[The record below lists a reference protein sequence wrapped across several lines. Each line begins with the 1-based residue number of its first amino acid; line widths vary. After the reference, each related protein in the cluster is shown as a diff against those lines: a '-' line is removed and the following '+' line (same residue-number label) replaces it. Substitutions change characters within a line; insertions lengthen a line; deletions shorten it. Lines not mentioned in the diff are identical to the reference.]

1 MKIVTKKKMAKI
13 GNLIIEIMKTAKGS
27 DGYLE
32 ISYCMSELAG
42 EVLDIAYMMTVM
54 NELTKEKDG

>member
-13 GNLIIEIMKTAKGS
+13 GNLIIETMKTAKDS

-32 ISYCMSELAG
+32 ISYYMSELAG
-42 EVLDIAYMMTVM
+42 EVLDIAYMIAVM
-54 NELTKEKDG
+54 NELTKEKD

>member
-32 ISYCMSELAG
+32 ISYYMSELAG
-42 EVLDIAYMMTVM
+42 EVLDIAYMIAVM
-54 NELTKEKDG
+54 NELTKEKDR